1 VNPSKEK
8 RLTRK
13 EAEFARLTV
22 EGHAPVNAVRLAGF
36 RYPPEPEKLLL
47 HARRLAKLPRVSAE
61 IERLRLLRRDIV
73 VRDAKE
79 ALERAEN
86 RKLVRLWD
94 KAVVAIDEAL
104 DASSPA
110 AVRLRAAELVARM
123 LGMIEPDRHLHLH
136 DDQPIELTEEDRAR
150 LRRLAARVVDAPPA
164 PAEAPP
170 WAAEA
175 PLGPDGPPPA

>member
-1 VNPSKEK
+1 M
-8 RLTRK
+8 
-13 EAEFARLTV
+13 V

-36 RYPPEPEKLLL
+36 RYPPEPEKLLY
-47 HARRLAKLPRVSAE
+47 HARRLARLPHVAAE
-61 IERLRLLRRDIV
+61 LERLRLLRRDEV
-73 VRDAKE
+73 VRDAKQ

-136 DDQPIELTEEDRAR
+136 DAEEPAPLSDEERAR
-150 LRRLAARVVDAPPA
+150 LRRIAARVVELPHSPAAPTEAGGAPPPVPA
-164 PAEAPP
+164 PE
-170 WAAEA
+170 
-175 PLGPDGPPPA
+175 G